1 MVNRNMFSNNFVG
14 SAVTVLLILIGIA
27 FFQFSQADDRISIG
41 IGDANEDI
49 DIFRIGLQRDFAKSW
64 LQDRSWGISG
74 FWELSASHW
83 DSDDANDSID
93 AVAFSP
99 VFVYSPNRT
108 TGFKPY
114 IDVGIGIALI
124 SAQELGDR
132 DLSSTFQFEDRI
144 GIGARF
150 GNKQQHDL
158 NFRFL
163 HYSNLG
169 FSSPNDGIDIYMLSY
184 AYAFSS

>member
-1 MVNRNMFSNNFVG
+1 MFANNFVG
-14 SAVTVLLILIGIA
+14 SAINALLLLIGIA
-27 FFQFSQADDRISIG
+27 FFQVSQADDRISIG

-49 DIFRIGLQRDFAKSW
+49 DIFRIGLQRDFTKSW
-64 LQDRSWGISG
+64 LRDRSWGISG
-74 FWELSASHW
+74 FWELSVSRW
-83 DSDDANDSID
+83 DGDDSDDSIN
-93 AVAFSP
+93 AIALSP
-99 VFVYSPNRT
+99 VFVYSPNRS

-114 IDVGIGIALI
+114 IEAGIGIALI
-124 SAQELGDR
+124 SDQELGDR

-144 GIGARF
+144 GFGVRF

-163 HYSNLG
+163 HYSNVG
-169 FSSPNDGIDIYMLSY
+169 INSPNDGIDIFMLSY